1 MKLLRII
8 IRILFV
14 LCVSLGFLI
23 SPGDTSAQEAS
34 PFSVDLAFSTLGYST
49 VQLSGDRQGRWFNF
63 SLPQNLRLQPGS
75 YLELT
80 ITHTPDVP
88 SKPSALS
95 ISLNNVPLEIVP
107 LTAENADLTTYRYSV
122 DDILTPGRNRLQ
134 ITLDTGATCEE
145 QGASVIVAIL
155 DSSLLHLE
163 YGLTQYAADLSLYP
177 LPFYEESF
185 QAVETLLVLP
195 DDPTP
200 VELSAAATL
209 SAGLGAYSRGEARLA
224 ITTASALTPELQE
237 QDHLIVI
244 GTPERNPLLEQLSLP
259 RSISSETLE
268 PEWGVLQALPSP
280 WNPYRM
286 TLVVSGLTEAGVLK
300 AAQALNRPL
309 RFPGLKGPVAV
320 VAEVQPPPEEQEQ
333 TQVVNQTL
341 ADMGNDDEILYGAQP
356 QTITYYFY
364 LPMGWRLQ
372 SDPRFV
378 LAFNH
383 SRAVDPQ
390 NSVVDVSLNGV
401 PLESVLL
408 DDSNAEDGILE
419 IELSPWALQSGTNRL
434 RVDVEMN
441 RIQGTKCGDLLDSR
455 LWTVLRKDSYLH
467 LAYTR
472 TDFSPHLGLFPYPFH
487 SNPNLTDLLIVTPD
501 TVSASLLQ
509 DLMTLATEMGANARG
524 DFIEMNVQ
532 SASDVSAQMLSDYH
546 LIFLG
551 TPTTHSLIAQINDLL
566 PQPFEEDTGLLKP
579 VIDSVALVPD
589 PSRTLGL
596 LEEIPSPWNADN
608 TLLVITGTAEEGV
621 GWALQVLLNYT
632 GKLKGNLAIAE
643 QYVTETEEGETIVGY
658 DFYSTETR
666 SGLETQRGVQP
677 VLPDRERWITLA
689 DRWW

>member
-1 MKLLRII
+1 MFFI
-8 IRILFV
+8 
-14 LCVSLGFLI
+14 LCVSFGFLV
-23 SPGDTSAQEAS
+23 SPGDIGAQEPS
-34 PFSVDLAFSTLGYST
+34 TFSVDLAFSTLGYST
-49 VQLSGDRQGRWFNF
+49 VRLSGSRQGRSFNF
-63 SLPQNLRLQPGS
+63 SLPRNLRLQPGS

-88 SKPSALS
+88 SKPSTLS

-107 LTAENADLTTYRYSV
+107 LTAENADLTTYRYPV
-122 DDILTPGRNRLQ
+122 DGLLTPGRNRLQ
-134 ITLDTGATCEE
+134 IEMDTGATCEE
-145 QGASVIVAIL
+145 QGASVNVAIL

-163 YGLTQYAADLSLYP
+163 YSLTQYAADLSLYP

-195 DDPTP
+195 DEPTSE
-200 VELSAAATL
+200 ELSAAATL
-209 SAGLGAYSRGEARLA
+209 SAGLGAQSRGEVRLA
-224 ITTASALTPELQE
+224 ITTASALTPELRE
-237 QDHLIVI
+237 QDHLVVI
-244 GTPERNPLLEQLSLP
+244 GTPERNPLLEQLPLP

-268 PEWGVLQALPSP
+268 PEWGVLQMLPSP

-286 TLVVSGLTEAGVLK
+286 TLVVSGLTGAGVLK
-300 AAQALNRPL
+300 AAQTLNRSL
-309 RFPGLKGPVAV
+309 HFPGLKGPVAMV
-320 VAEVQPPPEEQEQ
+320 VEVQPPPEEQEQ
-333 TQVVNQTL
+333 TQVVNRTL

-356 QTITYYFY
+356 QAVTYYFH
-364 LPMGWRLQ
+364 LPLGWHLQ
-372 SDPRFV
+372 SNPRFV

-383 SRAVDPQ
+383 SQALDPQ
-390 NSVVDVSLNGV
+390 NSVIDVSLNGV
-401 PLESVLL
+401 PLGSVLL

-419 IELSPWALQSGTNRL
+419 VELPPWALQSGTNRL

-487 SNPNLTDLLIVTPD
+487 SNPNLTNLLLVTSD
-501 TVSASLLQ
+501 TVSVSLLQ
-509 DLMTLATEMGANARG
+509 DLITLATQVGANARG
-524 DFIEMNVQ
+524 DFIEMKVQ
-532 SASDVSAQMLSDYH
+532 SAGHVSAQMLSDHH

-551 TPTTHSLIAQINDLL
+551 TPTTHSLIAEINDLL
-566 PQPFEEDTGLLKP
+566 PQPFEEDSGLLKP
-579 VIDSVALVPD
+579 GIDSVALAPD

-632 GKLKGNLAIAE
+632 DKLKGNLAIAE
-643 QYVTETEEGETIVGY
+643 QYVTETEEGETVVRY
-658 DFYSTETR
+658 DFYATETR
-666 SGLETQRGVQP
+666 SNLETQRGVQP
-677 VLPDRERWITLA
+677 VLPDRERWIALA